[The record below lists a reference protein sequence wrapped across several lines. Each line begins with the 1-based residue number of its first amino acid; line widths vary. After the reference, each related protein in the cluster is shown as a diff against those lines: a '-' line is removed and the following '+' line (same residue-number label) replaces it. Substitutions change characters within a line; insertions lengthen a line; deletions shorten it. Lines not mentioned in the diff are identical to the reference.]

1 MTLYTE
7 TLSMTIINETLSIMT
22 LIITMF
28 NITPINEKVSI
39 MTLNI
44 MKRCS
49 A

>member
-1 MTLYTE
+1 MALYTK

-22 LIITMF
+22 LIVTMF

-44 MKRCS
+44 MKQCS

>member
-1 MTLYTE
+1 
-7 TLSMTIINETLSIMT
+7 MTIINETLSIMT